1 MRRDF
6 PDRLIAVQHAPPG
19 CHSSAYLEDQYRW
32 AISWRDW
39 YQQVEANCR
48 DPVLEDGVV
57 EPQFIDAS
65 LDEEG
70 RIAKQSQIRTL
81 LWYLRG
87 ALLRHGCKHWGP
99 PEEVGLLNGTMWHI
113 TLQEER
119 SKPGYV
125 AVTKIEDP
133 WDTMFLKDFD
143 NALRRKTGKHGG
155 GLFCLGLFK
164 YF

>member
-1 MRRDF
+1 M
-6 PDRLIAVQHAPPG
+6 
-19 CHSSAYLEDQYRW
+19 
-32 AISWRDW
+32 
-39 YQQVEANCR
+39 
-48 DPVLEDGVV
+48 LEDGVV

-70 RIAKQSQIRTL
+70 SIAKQSQIRTL

-87 ALLRHGCKHWGP
+87 ALLRHGCKHWGL

-133 WDTMFLKDFD
+133 WETMFLKDFD
-143 NALRRKTGKHGG
+143 NALRRRTGKHGG
-155 GLFCLGLFK
+155 GLFCLGLSK